1 MAAVRTASSMAWAWS
16 PAGNARAIVI
26 ALTIEA
32 SRVQASCC
40 FSSGGAVHGGGEG
53 GDDVSDP
60 VLIRRAARVAR
71 TCHVRTE
78 RGHHTAVTGA
88 DAASASTPTA
98 WNALLERAAGLPQD
112 RGPVLH
118 PVDVRR
124 RAAVLARLADPED
137 AREVSGAFPVSVE
150 AVRLPDEV

>member
-1 MAAVRTASSMAWAWS
+1 VIDAMAAVRTASSMAWAWS

-98 WNALLERAAGLPQD
+98 WKPLSLSVRLASRRIAALFSTPSMSDAALLSSLDSQIPKTPAK
-112 RGPVLH
+112 
-118 PVDVRR
+118 
-124 RAAVLARLADPED
+124 
-137 AREVSGAFPVSVE
+137 
-150 AVRLPDEV
+150 